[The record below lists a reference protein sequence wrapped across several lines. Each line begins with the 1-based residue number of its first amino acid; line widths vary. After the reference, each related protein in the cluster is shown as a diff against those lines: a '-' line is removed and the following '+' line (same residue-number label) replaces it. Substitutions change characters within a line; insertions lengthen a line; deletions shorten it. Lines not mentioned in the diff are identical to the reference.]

1 MFDFAEGA
9 RKYRILARERKT
21 MRRGAGGGGGGARVG
36 KGKPKTKLEKL
47 LGV

>member
-21 MRRGAGGGGGGARVG
+21 MRRGAGGGEGGRVG